1 MAKYEIKVNK
11 KECIGCGACTVQC
24 DNFELEDGKAH
35 PKKSEVTELGCNK
48 DAADVCPVGAIKITE
63 KK

>member
-1 MAKYEIKVNK
+1 MTKYEIKVNK

-24 DNFELEDGKAH
+24 DNFELEDGKAY
-35 PKKSEVTELGCNK
+35 PKKAEVSELGCNK
-48 DAADVCPVGAIKITE
+48 DAADVCPVGAIKIIE